1 MTNENKKKTGNKKIV
16 TENIDD
22 TVTNDIDIEDNC
34 GQRDVGSKNKNRKHS
49 VEAAKATDVA
59 LKDEL
64 AQERDKYLRLAAEYK
79 NFRDRNTKERDM
91 IYTNARIDTVAKLLP
106 IYDNLERAL
115 KTECTDEAFYKGVE
129 MTMTQLMEI
138 FGGLDVKP
146 ILAKGE
152 PFDPNHH
159 NAVMSIEDP
168 NLGSKIIAE
177 ELQKGFI
184 LGDKVIR
191 FSTVIVAN

>member
-1 MTNENKKKTGNKKIV
+1 MTNENKKKTSNKKIV
-16 TENIDD
+16 IEDHDD
-22 TVTNDIDIEDNC
+22 AVKIDIKQDSHPEEENTASNDA
-34 GQRDVGSKNKNRKHS
+34 GAKKSKASKS
-49 VEAAKATDVA
+49 TEAT
-59 LKDEL
+59 LKEEL

-91 IYTNARIDTVAKLLP
+91 IYTNSRIDTVAKLLP

-138 FGGLDVKP
+138 FESLDVKP
-146 ILAKGE
+146 IPAKSE

-159 NAVMSIEDP
+159 NAVMTIENP
-168 NLGSKIIAE
+168 ELGSKIVAE
-177 ELQKGFI
+177 ELQKGFM
-184 LGDKVIR
+184 LSERVIR
-191 FSTVIVAN
+191 FSTVVVAN